1 VTVLP
6 RGRHS
11 GPRRGAPGRQKI
23 EPPWLKLAPLPR
35 ALAGDKLPLGGYVVR
50 DANGQAL
57 AYSRD
62 ISIQEAAYRE
72 GAAERAPGVLRRSL
86 VRFLS

>member
-1 VTVLP
+1 LLP
-6 RGRHS
+6 QPEKPS
-11 GPRRGAPGRQKI
+11 
-23 EPPWLKLAPLPR
+23 
-35 ALAGDKLPLGGYVVR
+35 GYVVR

-62 ISIQEAAYRE
+62 ISIQEAAHRE